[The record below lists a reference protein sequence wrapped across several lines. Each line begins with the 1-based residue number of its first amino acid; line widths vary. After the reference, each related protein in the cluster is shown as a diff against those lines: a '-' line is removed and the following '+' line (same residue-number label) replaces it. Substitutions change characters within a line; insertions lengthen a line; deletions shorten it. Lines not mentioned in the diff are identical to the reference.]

1 MQIIDFCCWK
11 LQGKRH
17 FWKSMI
23 ISNVSQSGLLELEK
37 FLRSPVHIF
46 HSAYKSFFIIIDE
59 GLHKRC
65 GQRACRGVLVPSYNR
80 LVAVCFDLCHSFW
93 TIQSALFHKLFYC
106 FKEKILSYRVECFC
120 IPFCKKGQ
128 GLMKC
133 LEPQNCWIAEA
144 DG

>member
-1 MQIIDFCCWK
+1 
-11 LQGKRH
+11 
-17 FWKSMI
+17 MI

-120 IPFCKKGQ
+120 IPFCKKRPGAYEVSRAPK
-128 GLMKC
+128 L
-133 LEPQNCWIAEA
+133 LDCW
-144 DG
+144 GSM

>member
-1 MQIIDFCCWK
+1 
-11 LQGKRH
+11 
-17 FWKSMI
+17 MI

-65 GQRACRGVLVPSYNR
+65 GQRACRCVLVPSYTAS
-80 LVAVCFDLCHSFW
+80 LPSVLIYV
-93 TIQSALFHKLFYC
+93 
-106 FKEKILSYRVECFC
+106 ILSERFNQLYFTSYSIVLRKKFYH
-120 IPFCKKGQ
+120 IALNAFASRFAKKGQ

-144 DG
+144 A